1 MLLSEMVRRLK
12 NEVFVYKG
20 SAQGCDVHDWT
31 TRLSLSLSLPAPR
44 LVVIHWDHYH
54 SYSETNGG
62 SRVLLD
68 GNPVWGSGYV
78 PSGTAGL
85 RTSPRCMLMV
95 PGGSH
100 TLDFQTSQ
108 LYAASNRCIQMN
120 NIEVGYADFADTSYQ
135 NANGSGNV
143 AAGVESSIV
152 SVSIPA
158 SSLPA
163 RKTAVGKIKQYV
175 AQIYVAAVVPDNA
188 ISKLKNVGEANE
200 SGYVNWKIFVDDVQ
214 MSWNE
219 RYNDVQTVDVT
230 KAEGAFGRLFVV
242 FDAETS
248 HTVTVK
254 AYNGTSAARTCNAYV
269 YIVLS
274 PWILGDSEHQPVSLQ
289 IPQGSTLYLV
299 AEPLLSDPTKVVKL
313 GKKRAISFG
322 DSTDYY
328 STASGTGILSWNYTF
343 ESVEVSNSLLFA
355 SGYGGCISIIA
366 VDVR

>member
-1 MLLSEMVRRLK
+1 
-12 NEVFVYKG
+12 
-20 SAQGCDVHDWT
+20 
-31 TRLSLSLSLPAPR
+31 
-44 LVVIHWDHYH
+44 
-54 SYSETNGG
+54 
-62 SRVLLD
+62 
-68 GNPVWGSGYV
+68 
-78 PSGTAGL
+78 
-85 RTSPRCMLMV
+85 MLMI
-95 PGGSH
+95 PDGSH
-100 TLDFQTSQ
+100 TLAFQTSQ
-108 LYAASNRCIQMN
+108 LYATSNRCIYMN
-120 NIEVGYADFADTSYQ
+120 NLEVGYTDLADTSYQ
-135 NANGSGNV
+135 NANGSVSV
-143 AAGVESSIV
+143 AAGAESSIV

-188 ISKLKNVGEANE
+188 ISKLKNAGEANE
-200 SGYVNWKIFVDDVQ
+200 SNYVNWKIFVDNNQ

-219 RYNDVQTVDVT
+219 RYNDIQTVDAA

-242 FDAETS
+242 FNAETS

-254 AYNGTSAARTCNAYV
+254 AYNGASAAQTCNAYV

-299 AEPLLSDPTKVVKL
+299 AEPLLSNSTKVVKL

-322 DSTDYY
+322 DSADYY
-328 STASGTGILSWNYTF
+328 SMASGTGILSWNYTF
-343 ESVEVSNSLLFA
+343 ESVEVSNSLLLA